1 MKDSNSAI
9 LFLDNI
15 ASSVKKSKIAA
26 VLAVVVCSV
35 SILGALAF
43 AYFFTLSQKEQV
55 YVLDQGAVLSAFKAD
70 NGVQK
75 DLEIVNHV
83 TRFHE
88 LFFNLS
94 PNLEMINT
102 NVRKALELADKS
114 AYDFW
119 TDLQEKQYYQRLIGI
134 NAVQQIRVDS
144 VKFDIQNYPYRART
158 YASLFVLRESNIT
171 QYSYQTYC
179 ELVDTERSLN
189 NPHGLLIQKFREE
202 KNERVGTRKRK

>member
-9 LFLDNI
+9 RFLDNV
-15 ASSVKKSKIAA
+15 AANMKKARL
-26 VLAVVVCSV
+26 VTLMGV
-35 SILGALAF
+35 ILCGVAICGAFAF
-43 AYFFTLSQKEQV
+43 AYMFTLSQKEQI

-75 DLEIVNHV
+75 DLEVIDHM

-102 NVRKALELADKS
+102 NTSRALELADKS
-114 AYDFW
+114 AYNFKR
-119 TDLQEKQYYQRLIGI
+119 DLEEKQYYQNLIGI
-134 NAVQQIRVDS
+134 NAIQQIRVDS

-158 YASLFVLRESNIT
+158 YASLFIMRESNIS
-171 QYSYQTYC
+171 QYSYRTYC
-179 ELVDTERSLN
+179 ELVDVERSLN

-202 KNERVGTRKRK
+202 SNELVGTRRRK